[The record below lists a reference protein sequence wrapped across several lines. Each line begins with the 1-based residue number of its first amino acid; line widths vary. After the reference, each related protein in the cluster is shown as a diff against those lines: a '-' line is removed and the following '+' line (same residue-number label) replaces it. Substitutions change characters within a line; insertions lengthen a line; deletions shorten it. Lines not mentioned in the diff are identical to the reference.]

1 MNRRIWQS
9 VGKYPLHSRPIFNKH
24 NFMKKSILGALAAGI
39 VLASCG
45 DKKDAISDVKMTNET
60 DSLSYA
66 IGLNLGE
73 SFSQGDLK
81 ELNYDLL
88 VQGMKDQMDSTGA
101 MELADAEKYIQEV
114 MMAREDAKSQ
124 VDKKAGEDFLAANK
138 SKEGVQTTPSG
149 LQYKVISEGTGAKP
163 LPTDMVTVNYHGT
176 LPDGTV
182 FDSSVDRGE
191 PATFRLNQVIPG
203 WTEGLQLMSEG
214 AKYQLFIPQ
223 ELGYGER
230 GMGKIKP
237 YSALIFE
244 VELIKVG
251 AAEEAPKMK

>member
-1 MNRRIWQS
+1 MN
-9 VGKYPLHSRPIFNKH
+9 
-24 NFMKKSILGALAAGI
+24 KSILSALAAGV

-45 DKKDAISDVKMTNET
+45 DKKDAISDVKMNNET

-73 SFSQGDLK
+73 SFAQGDLK

-114 MMAREDAKSQ
+114 MRGREEAKAE
-124 VDKKAGEDFLAANK
+124 VDKKAGEEFLAANK

-149 LQYKVISEGTGAKP
+149 LQYKVLSEGTGAKP
-163 LPTDMVTVNYHGT
+163 LPTDMVTVHYHGT
-176 LPDGTV
+176 LPDGTI
-182 FDSSVDRGE
+182 FDSSVNRGE

-214 AKYQLFIPQ
+214 SKYQFFIPQ
-223 ELGYGER
+223 ELGYGDR

-244 VELIKVG
+244 VELIKVEAG
-251 AAEEAPKMK
+251 AQSSDVE

>member
-1 MNRRIWQS
+1 
-9 VGKYPLHSRPIFNKH
+9 
-24 NFMKKSILGALAAGI
+24 MKKSILSVVALGI
-39 VLASCG
+39 LMASCG
-45 DKKDAISDVKMTNET
+45 DKKDAVSDVKMTNEN

-114 MMAREDAKSQ
+114 MMGREEKKSEA
-124 VDKKAGEDFLAANK
+124 DKKAGEEFLAANK
-138 SKEGVQTTPSG
+138 SKEGVQTTASG
-149 LQYKVISEGTGAKP
+149 LQYKVMNEGTGAKP
-163 LPTDMVTVNYHGT
+163 TSADDMVTVHYHGT

-214 AKYQLFIPQ
+214 SKYQFFIPQ
-223 ELGYGER
+223 ELGYGAR

-237 YSALIFE
+237 YSALVFE

-251 AAEEAPKMK
+251 APAEAPGATAPAH